1 MNTNEESFGEWCV
14 LELMG
19 RRKLAGFVREV
30 TLAGAG
36 LLRIDVYEGDADT
49 AALTQFYPPA
59 SLYALTPVT
68 EEIARRF
75 AKAHTQPPVSRY
87 ELPSPEGARRAERW
101 ENDVDEQDLGE

>member
-1 MNTNEESFGEWCV
+1 MSDKETFGEWCV

-36 LLRIDVYEGDADT
+36 LLRIDVYEGEAT
-49 AALTQFYPPA
+49 EASLTQFYPPA
-59 SLYALTPVT
+59 SLYALTPVA

-75 AKAHTQPPVSRY
+75 AQANTQSPVSRY
-87 ELPSPEGARRAERW
+87 ELPSSMRTSDDNEVPERGRYYS
-101 ENDVDEQDLGE
+101 DDD